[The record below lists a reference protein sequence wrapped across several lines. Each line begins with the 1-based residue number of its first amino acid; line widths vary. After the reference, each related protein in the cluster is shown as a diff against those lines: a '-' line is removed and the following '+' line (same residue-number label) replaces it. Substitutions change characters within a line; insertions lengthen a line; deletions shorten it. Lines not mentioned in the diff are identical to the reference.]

1 MQSDLLFIRRKAL
14 AFLGCSLFLATMM
27 GMVFI
32 DVRWMNNGVHET
44 SFTEIAQELLLLAV
58 ALLFFHGAWRR
69 PEVRPTLVLVG
80 GFFTCMLIRELDFL
94 FDELSHGSWVWF
106 ALTVA
111 VLCIAIAILQPKRAV
126 AGLADLLRHPSWG
139 MMCAGLLTILVFAR
153 LFGMRALWQ
162 HLMLDGYN
170 HTVKNMAEEGCEL
183 LGYSLCLLASL
194 GYLCADRLKAKAA

>member
-14 AFLGCSLFLATMM
+14 AFIGCALFLAAMM

-44 SFTEIAQELLLLAV
+44 SFTEVAQELMLLAV
-58 ALLFFHGAWRR
+58 ALLFFHAAWRR
-69 PEVRPTLVLVG
+69 PDIGPSLVLVG

-94 FDELSHGSWVWF
+94 FDEVSHGCWVWF
-106 ALTVA
+106 ALAAAALCVTVA
-111 VLCIAIAILQPKRAV
+111 MLQPKRAV
-126 AGLADLLRHPSWG
+126 AGLAELLRHPSWG

-162 HLMLDGYN
+162 RLMLDGYN

-194 GYLCADRLKAKAA
+194 GYLYGGRLKAKAA

>member
-14 AFLGCSLFLATMM
+14 AFIGCALFLAAMM

-32 DVRWMNNGVHET
+32 DVRWMNDGVHES
-44 SFTEIAQELLLLAV
+44 SFTEVAQELILLFI
-58 ALLFFHGAWRR
+58 ALLFFHAAYRR
-69 PEVRPTLVLVG
+69 PDVRPSLMLIG
-80 GFFTCMLIRELDFL
+80 GFFSCMLIRELDFL

-106 ALTVA
+106 ALAAAAVCVA
-111 VLCIAIAILQPKRAV
+111 VALLQPKRAV
-126 AGLADLLRHPSWG
+126 AGLADLLRHPGWG

-153 LFGMRALWQ
+153 LFGMRDLWQ

-194 GYLCADRLKAKAA
+194 SYLCSRPLKG